1 MLVDVHQHLWTAE
14 LVEALAARDDRPFI
28 REDHGL
34 TVLHLAGE
42 QPYVIDCHAEAPE
55 RRAALVALDGLD
67 RALVCL
73 SSPLGIEALPR
84 RASQP
89 LLAAY
94 LDGALALP
102 GDFGV
107 WAPFALDAP
116 DPDDVAAAVARGC
129 VGASCPAGA
138 LASVHGLGILRP
150 VLQRLEEL
158 DAPLFVHP
166 GPAPGSPARESR
178 LDDPLWW
185 PALTDYVADMQAAW
199 CAFVSVGRREH
210 PRLRVVFSMLAG
222 LAPLQAE
229 RLQVRGGSAVT
240 PDPLSFYDC
249 SSYGARAIG
258 AVADVVGPSQIVY
271 GSDRPVVDPG
281 PLPAGHDD
289 GRSSYAA
296 ASAELL
302 APAAPGV
309 VGRRAPATGTEW
321 PSPSEPVWADRPM
334 TAPPDR
340 ATISP

>member
-28 REDHGL
+28 RPDHGL

-42 QPYVIDCHAEAPE
+42 QPYVIDCQAEAPE

-94 LDGALALP
+94 LDGALA
-102 GDFGV
+102 
-107 WAPFALDAP
+107 
-116 DPDDVAAAVARGC
+116 
-129 VGASCPAGA
+129 
-138 LASVHGLGILRP
+138 SVHGLGILRP

-185 PALTDYVADMQAAW
+185 P
-199 CAFVSVGRREH
+199 
-210 PRLRVVFSMLAG
+210 
-222 LAPLQAE
+222 
-229 RLQVRGGSAVT
+229 
-240 PDPLSFYDC
+240 
-249 SSYGARAIG
+249 
-258 AVADVVGPSQIVY
+258 
-271 GSDRPVVDPG
+271 
-281 PLPAGHDD
+281 
-289 GRSSYAA
+289 
-296 ASAELL
+296 
-302 APAAPGV
+302 
-309 VGRRAPATGTEW
+309 
-321 PSPSEPVWADRPM
+321 
-334 TAPPDR
+334 
-340 ATISP
+340 